1 MRFLRYFKDVLRFNF
16 NQLSA
21 NQNKICFYCEGK
33 NYWPHLKPIVVD
45 LLETTDEVINYVTS
59 DESDPAFKINN
70 NRFNTYLIGDGFI
83 RNYFFDNL
91 NSELVVMTM
100 PDLDQYQ
107 VKKSKKVKKFIFV
120 HHSLVSHHMV
130 YRPKAFDAFDVIMC
144 AGPHHN
150 AEIEAMVNTWDM
162 PPKKLINHGYGRL
175 DSIIANSKERPA
187 NEIKKILIAPSWGEN
202 GTIELMG
209 EKLVDA
215 LMQLPYEVV
224 LRPHPQ
230 THMFAKNTINRI
242 KNKYQNNAKFTL
254 DIGVDSEKSLHE
266 SDLMISDWSGAAL
279 DYAFG
284 LLKPVLFID
293 VPRKIQ
299 NKAYQQLQTDPFEVS
314 IREQIGLVQSMDLAG
329 LEENIL
335 QLINNA
341 VSWTNQLQELRQNHV
356 YHIGNS
362 GQQAAKAIKEM
373 L

>member
-1 MRFLRYFKDVLRFNF
+1 MKFIRYFKDVLRFN
-16 NQLSA
+16 QLSA
-21 NQNKICFYCEGK
+21 DHNKICFYSEGK
-33 NYWPHLKPIVVD
+33 NYWPHLKPIVEA
-45 LLETTDEVINYVTS
+45 LLETMDEVINYVTS
-59 DESDPAFKINN
+59 DEHDPALKIKN
-70 NRFNTYLIGDGFI
+70 NRFNTYVIGDGFI

-91 NSELVVMTM
+91 HSQLVVMTM

-107 VKKSKKVKKFIFV
+107 VKKSNKVKKFIYV

-150 AEIEAMVNTWDM
+150 AEIEAMVKTWDM
-162 PPKKLINHGYGRL
+162 PPKQLINHGYGRL
-175 DSIIANSKERPA
+175 DSIITNSKKRPN
-187 NEIKKILIAPSWGEN
+187 NETKKILIAPSWGEN

-230 THMFAKNTINRI
+230 TLKFAKNMINRI
-242 KNKYQNNAKFTL
+242 KNKYQNKANFTL

-293 VPRKIQ
+293 VPRKVQ
-299 NKAYQQLQTDPFEVS
+299 NEDYKNLPVIPYEVS
-314 IREQIGLVQSMDLAG
+314 IREQIGRVQNMDLTG
-329 LEENIL
+329 LAENIAL
-335 QLINNA
+335 LINSEEPWA
-341 VSWTNQLQELRQNHV
+341 NQLQELRQNHV

-362 GQQAAKAIKEM
+362 GMQAAKAIKEM
-373 L
+373 I